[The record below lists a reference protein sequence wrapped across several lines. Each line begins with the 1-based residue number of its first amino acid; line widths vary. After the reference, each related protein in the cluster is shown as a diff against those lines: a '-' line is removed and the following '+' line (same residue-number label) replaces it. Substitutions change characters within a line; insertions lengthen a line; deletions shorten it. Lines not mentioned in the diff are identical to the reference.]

1 MVYLYHPTY
10 KYVALSGLVS
20 GVIMILAASLTTWK
34 ISKGSKNV
42 FAYVLMSFT
51 LLLGIAYLGLAFCD
65 VFRHEVQLTDGVKYF
80 RNIYV
85 HASSY

>member
-1 MVYLYHPTY
+1 MAYHPEFPY
-10 KYVALSGLVS
+10 EDLSDLVS
-20 GVIMILAASLTTWK
+20 GVVMIIAATFTIWK

-65 VFRHEVQLTDGVKYF
+65 VFRYEVQLTDGVYYF
-80 RNIYV
+80 RSIYV

>member
-42 FAYVLMSFT
+42 FAYVLMCFT
-51 LLLGIAYLGLAFCD
+51 VLLGVANVGIAFSFAFT
-65 VFRHEVQLTDGVKYF
+65 REVEIPDGNY
-80 RNIYV
+80 YV
-85 HASSY
+85 DNFYVSEISL